1 MGDETMC
8 ERVAQDFPGLAERM
22 REREALGLAR
32 YGRVLDP
39 YDGRDWVR
47 ETREEV
53 ADAVVYLTAAAH
65 MMAEQEQGEEGLVR
79 WVRVREIRRRLA
91 EALEELE
98 SL

>member
-8 ERVAQDFPGLAERM
+8 ERVAQDFPGLAARM

-32 YGRVLDP
+32 YGRTLDP

-53 ADAVVYLTAAAH
+53 ADAVVYLTAASH
-65 MMAEQEQGEEGLVR
+65 MLAGQEQDESGLVR
-79 WVRVREIRRRLA
+79 WVRIREIRRRLA

>member
-1 MGDETMC
+1 
-8 ERVAQDFPGLAERM
+8 M

-47 ETREEV
+47 ETTEEV

-65 MMAEQEQGEEGLVR
+65 MMAGQEQDQSGLVR
-79 WVRVREIRRRLA
+79 WVRIREIRRRLA
-91 EALEELE
+91 EALEDLE
-98 SL
+98 AL